1 MSLNSINWLARI
13 AIIAVLSGASSVSS
27 TLAAEK
33 NDSSPTAARSAPTAE
48 EIAGWIA
55 QLDDNRYLVRER
67 ATQQL
72 IDAGAAALD
81 PLLAAAHGEQP
92 EPADRAVWIMRR
104 IARSRDNDQAIA
116 ALERLVQLRNR
127 PLLVEKAA
135 TDLDQRS
142 IAACQARLTP
152 LGAEI
157 TIEPAQFDGI
167 SVVPLLQIRLG
178 DEWRGTLEDLRCI
191 AQLQRQQHFRL
202 QGKPF
207 DNEVAKLFEEK
218 EKLAFVQFLD
228 TKVTPTAVDGIKAH
242 HPDAIV
248 YVRGQALLG
257 VQAENH
263 PGGVKVSRVEPGTAA
278 ANAGI
283 VAGDVIAS
291 MDGHTLPD
299 FDRLTARIAQH
310 EPGEAVEVEIVRGD
324 ERKKISVTL
333 GSWAGQE

>member
-1 MSLNSINWLARI
+1 MTSNVINWFGKI
-13 AIIAVLSGASSVSS
+13 AIIFVAFVASVTSS
-27 TLAAEK
+27 RAEEKAQSAAAGE
-33 NDSSPTAARSAPTAE
+33 RSAPTAE
-48 EIAGWIA
+48 EVAGWIA
-55 QLDDNRYLVRER
+55 QLNDNRYLVREQ

-72 IDAGAAALD
+72 IDAGSAALD
-81 PLLAAAHGEQP
+81 PLLVAANGDQP

-104 IARSRDNDQAIA
+104 VARSRDNDQAIA
-116 ALERLVQLRNR
+116 ALERMVQLRNR
-127 PLLVEKAA
+127 PLLVEKAES
-135 TDLDQRS
+135 DLDQRS
-142 IAACQARLTP
+142 LAACQARLTP

-167 SVVPLLQIRLG
+167 SVVPLLHIRLG
-178 DEWRGTLEDLRCI
+178 EKWRGKVEDLRCI
-191 AQLQRQQHFRL
+191 AQLRRQQHFRL

-207 DNEVAKLFEEK
+207 DNEVAKLFEGK

-228 TKVTPTAVDGIKAH
+228 TEVTPEAVDGIKAH
-242 HPDAIV
+242 HRDAIV

-324 ERKKISVTL
+324 KREKVSVTL